1 MSYVEESTDKF
12 YKLHKFFSQAKV
24 KETKS
29 SYKSKL
35 KISFSSSRFHWSKLK
50 IHQYSSALNY
60 LMLKTKEGFIKW
72 ERWQHVSGKF

>member
-1 MSYVEESTDKF
+1 MSHVEESTDKF
-12 YKLHKFFSQAKV
+12 YKLHEFFSQAKV

-50 IHQYSSALNY
+50 VHQYSYALNY